1 MKEETTWGMDR
12 SRSKR
17 TSRPGGRAEGRR
29 ESCQLFRC
37 FSGCFSVAVEVRS
50 QPLGPHAPQHMSHSQ
65 VTRSKCPSPGA
76 PRGRGLTGLLRGRNG
91 EPRGG
96 MGEGTQHHHLTPRQ
110 LHLVSPPG
118 LCPSSPLLGP
128 CIFTVS
134 VTHLAWFQA
143 GQA

>member
-1 MKEETTWGMDR
+1 MGDGQEQKQEDFKAR
-12 SRSKR
+12 R
-17 TSRPGGRAEGRR
+17 EGRGEKGELPAVSLLLR
-29 ESCQLFRC
+29 MFLS
-37 FSGCFSVAVEVRS
+37 AVEARP